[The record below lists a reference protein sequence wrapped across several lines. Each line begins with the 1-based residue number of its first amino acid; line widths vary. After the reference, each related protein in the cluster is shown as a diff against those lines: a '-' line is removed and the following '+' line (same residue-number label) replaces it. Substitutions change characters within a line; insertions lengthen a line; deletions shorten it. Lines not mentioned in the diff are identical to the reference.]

1 MGNINYNNLI
11 CDNYYCQSV
20 SFKPEWFSE
29 SSWNIEYKYQNENL
43 NNEEPKKKPYN
54 IDKGILK
61 IKNTP
66 KFDLLLSKKL
76 LLDFNEIK
84 NISIPINFRYEL
96 ENEVNISLIFST
108 KQLSL
113 EDINNEQLFFINLN
127 FTKKRIYIYRSFDN
141 KIIKK
146 KINSSKVNTFD
157 INIENNFQILLITEK
172 LYNNNIKA
180 IYEGK
185 YLKNFNQSEKMEL
198 YLNFFIKNKNDLTN
212 KNEFIEL
219 NFE

>member
-1 MGNINYNNLI
+1 MGNINYNNLM

-29 SSWNIEYKYQNENL
+29 SSWNIEYKYKNDEL
-43 NNEEPKKKPYN
+43 NNDKSNKPYT

-66 KFDLLLSKKL
+66 IFELLLSKKL
-76 LLDFNEIK
+76 LINFNEVR

-96 ENEVNISLIFST
+96 TNEVNLSLIFST

-113 EDINNEQLFFINLN
+113 EQLNNEQLFFINLN

-157 INIENNFQILLITEK
+157 VNIENNFQILLITEK

-185 YLKNFNQSEKMEL
+185 YLKNFNQTEGMEL
-198 YLNFFIKNKNDLTN
+198 YLNFYIKSKNELNN
-212 KNEFIEL
+212 KNEYIEL

>member
-43 NNEEPKKKPYN
+43 NNEEPKRKPYS

-66 KFDLLLSKKL
+66 KFELLLSKKL

-113 EDINNEQLFFINLN
+113 ENINNEQLFFINLN

-198 YLNFFIKNKNDLTN
+198 YLNFLIKNKNDLTN
-212 KNEFIEL
+212 KNEYLEL

>member
-29 SSWNIEYKYQNENL
+29 SSWNIEYKYQNEDL
-43 NNEEPKKKPYN
+43 NNEEPKRKPYS

-66 KFDLLLSKKL
+66 KFELLLSKKL

-84 NISIPINFRYEL
+84 NISIPINFKYEL

-113 EDINNEQLFFINLN
+113 ENINNEQLFFINLN

-198 YLNFFIKNKNDLTN
+198 YLNFLIKNKNDLTN
-212 KNEFIEL
+212 KNEYLEL

>member
-1 MGNINYNNLI
+1 MGNINYNNFI

-29 SSWNIEYKYQNENL
+29 SSWNIQHKYY
-43 NNEEPKKKPYN
+43 NNINDSNKPYI

-66 KFDLLLSKKL
+66 SFELLLSKKL
-76 LLDFNEIK
+76 LINFNEVK
-84 NISIPINFRYEL
+84 NISVPINFKYNL
-96 ENEVNISLIFST
+96 ENEVNLSIIFSN
-108 KQLSL
+108 KPLSL
-113 EDINNEQLFFINLN
+113 ENMNNEQLFFINLN
-127 FTKKRIYIYRSFDN
+127 FTKKKINIYRSFDN
-141 KIIKK
+141 NIIKK
-146 KINSSKVNTFD
+146 KIKSTKINTFD

-180 IYEGK
+180 LYEGK
-185 YLKNFNQSEKMEL
+185 YLKNFNYDENMEL
-198 YLNFFIKNKNDLTN
+198 YLNFYIKCKDELIN
-212 KNEFIEL
+212 KNEYIEL